1 MKGYPLSVFANH
13 FPVPNLS
20 HFDEESLFSNFQE
33 HFPVKN
39 TKSPRNLWRI
49 FAKSIISICEF
60 LTQFE
65 DAKAFD
71 DFVLTFTK
79 NEITRAA
86 LPMVLEKEVYG
97 YGFALSCDFLKELGY
112 TQYPKPDDH
121 LMDVFSGVKICER
134 DPYTVYKSTIRMAQ
148 ACGRTAYYV
157 DKTIWLICS
166 GNYYLDDIA
175 LQRYAFLG
183 AGYKIRKSIL
193 MHVNNQYVRS
203 GDLNLNDFFTLND
216 CTDEVVNKL
225 DEVKDNL
232 SRLYKIL
239 KKETE
244 PDVDPGDHCYDPFE
258 CEFCHHCW
266 PKKSE
271 HSVYDIFRSGTK
283 LCNLINAPYV
293 SG

>member
-1 MKGYPLSVFANH
+1 MIQNAELLKKVFNFSEYYLENIHPKNVDLGKYLNNQKTFTKLDLVCDSMINSAQNRNMLPGVIQYKERH
-13 FPVPNLS
+13 DAFKKALFEFDHIQILS

-33 HFPVKN
+33 QFPVKN
-39 TKSPRNLWRI
+39 AKNPRNLWRI

-60 LTQFE
+60 LKPFE

-86 LPMVLEKEVYG
+86 LPMVLEKEIYG
-97 YGFALSCDFLKELGY
+97 YGFALACDFLKELGY

-166 GNYYLDDIA
+166 GNYYLDDIEIPGGKKDFIDA
-175 LQRYAFLG
+175 CKVYL
-183 AGYKIRKSIL
+183 S
-193 MHVNNQYVRS
+193 
-203 GDLNLNDFFTLND
+203 ND
-216 CTDEVVNKL
+216 
-225 DEVKDNL
+225 
-232 SRLYKIL
+232 
-239 KKETE
+239 
-244 PDVDPGDHCYDPFE
+244 
-258 CEFCHHCW
+258 
-266 PKKSE
+266 
-271 HSVYDIFRSGTK
+271 
-283 LCNLINAPYV
+283 
-293 SG
+293 

>member
-1 MKGYPLSVFANH
+1 MIENTELLIKVFNFSEIYLENICPDKVELDKYLNQEKTFTKLDEVCDSMINSSQNRNMLPGVIQYLGRH
-13 FPVPNLS
+13 DVFKKILFEFDHIQILS

-121 LMDVFSGVKICER
+121 LMDVFSEVGICER
-134 DPYTVYKSTIRMAQ
+134 DPYTVYKSTIRMAA
-148 ACGRTAYYV
+148 ACGKTEYYV

-166 GNYYLDDIA
+166 GNYYLDDIE
-175 LQRYAFLG
+175 
-183 AGYKIRKSIL
+183 I
-193 MHVNNQYVRS
+193 S
-203 GDLNLNDFFTLND
+203 GGKNDFI
-216 CTDEVVNKL
+216 EA
-225 DEVKDNL
+225 
-232 SRLYKIL
+232 
-239 KKETE
+239 
-244 PDVDPGDHCYDPFE
+244 
-258 CEFCHHCW
+258 
-266 PKKSE
+266 
-271 HSVYDIFRSGTK
+271 
-283 LCNLINAPYV
+283 CNN
-293 SG
+293 